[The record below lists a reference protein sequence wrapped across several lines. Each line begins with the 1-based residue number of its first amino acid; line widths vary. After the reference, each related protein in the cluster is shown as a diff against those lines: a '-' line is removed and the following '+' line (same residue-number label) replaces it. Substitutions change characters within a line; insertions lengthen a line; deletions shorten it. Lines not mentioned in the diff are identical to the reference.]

1 MIGKS
6 VFVWNTGS
14 IYAGNVTRIAE
25 TLKAAGFQSAM
36 LHYQTLTGWRHPARV
51 ALITALR
58 GVGIEPIGSA
68 AVYGTNPKLE
78 GQQAALL
85 CQDYDLKA
93 FVFDA
98 EQRFDDAD
106 PSGNGA
112 RVMLESFRQESDAG
126 IGWCWWARYKNP
138 ANGQV
143 WHPVAVLRAAMT
155 LADFGVPMMYWQ
167 GSSPSGAVVYAQQ
180 SVDQW
185 RAVTN
190 KPLVPAGRAYD
201 GDGGTVTAAAM
212 QAFVGYFE
220 PLYLAGNIDGITWWS
235 MEHALDTGVW
245 DVFSGLPSYG
255 EDEPGEPEEGKAMN
269 GIVLTDESNLID
281 AQAVKA
287 AGYEFA
293 YVRKY
298 KTMPGGAAAGKDD
311 QRVSQHKTALSSVG
325 LRYGVFGDFDHRDG
339 IEGSAQAAEI
349 VGYGNRDDALPP
361 ALRLWEVKGA
371 DGKPLAISNW
381 HTYTNRL
388 AEVCYHIWVLVGRFP
403 VILANQNQ
411 IRQITAQLSSLS
423 LDSRDA
429 LQKSWWG
436 VIGVPGQPP
445 TLPSP
450 WTRYP
455 FFAEFVA
462 DGQTV
467 SGAIKVAIAHWPGT
481 AAELDTWVK
490 NPTLAN
496 VPAWGEIVEPEPEPK
511 PDPEVPPAEKTLE
524 QRVKVLEDEN
534 AEIIAALQAQGE
546 VIERV
551 MEWAK
556 NVGLK

>member
-6 VFVWNTGS
+6 IFVWNTGS

-36 LHYQTLTGWRHPARV
+36 LHYQTLDGWRSPARV
-51 ALITALR
+51 ALISALR
-58 GVGIEPIGSA
+58 AVGIDPIGSA
-68 AVYGTNPKLE
+68 AVYGANPNLE
-78 GQQAALL
+78 GARAAQI
-85 CQDYDLKA
+85 CKDYGLKT

-106 PSGNGA
+106 PSGNTA
-112 RVMLESFRQESDAG
+112 RVMLESFRQESDALA
-126 IGWCWWARYKNP
+126 GWCWWARYKNP
-138 ANGQV
+138 ANGQA
-143 WHPVAVLRAAMT
+143 WHPVAVLHTAMT
-155 LADFGVPMMYWQ
+155 LVDFGVPMMYWQ
-167 GSSPSGAVVYAQQ
+167 GSSPSSAVVYAQQ

-185 RAVTN
+185 RAVTD

-201 GDGGTVTAAAM
+201 GDGGAVTPEAM

-220 PLYLAGNIDGITWWS
+220 PLYLTGIVDGITWWS
-235 MEHALDTGVW
+235 MEHALNEGVW
-245 DVFSGLPSYG
+245 DVFAGMPTYG
-255 EDEPGEPEEGKAMN
+255 ENQPGEQEEGTAMN

-311 QRVSQHKTALSSVG
+311 QRVSQNRASLSSVG

-361 ALRLWEVKGA
+361 ALRLWEVKSA
-371 DGKPLAISNW
+371 DGKPLTISNW
-381 HTYTNRL
+381 HAYANRL

-411 IRQITAQLSSLS
+411 VRQITAQLSNLS

-445 TLPSP
+445 VLPSP

-455 FFAEFVA
+455 FFVEFVA

-481 AAELDTWVK
+481 AEQLDVWVK

-496 VPAWGEIVEPEPEPK
+496 VPAWGEIVEPEPEP
-511 PDPEVPPAEKTLE
+511 EPPAEKTLE
-524 QRVKVLEDEN
+524 QRVTELEQVVRDVVL
-534 AEIIAALQAQGE
+534 
-546 VIERV
+546 
-551 MEWAK
+551 WAM